1 MGPPPHDVGPRAR
14 IAAAYDPELL
24 RHAGHLLADRLAEHL
39 AATLGGRCSV
49 LPWCSPGENLAD
61 ARSLAAGPTD
71 AESRDGFVS
80 RFQRLLDE
88 TLARGIALQHPRFV
102 GHQVPPPLPVAAIFD
117 AVAAHT
123 NQAMAIYE
131 MGPWASAVEKAMA
144 DLLGARIGWKQ
155 GDFSGIATHGGSL
168 ANLTA
173 LLTARNVALAG
184 SWESG
189 VPRSAPP
196 PAIVVHAEAHYCVG
210 RAAGILGIGT
220 SQVVRVGLDP
230 RRRMD
235 VNLLD
240 ETLASMR
247 RAGRTVIAVV
257 ACACATPTGAFDPLD
272 EVSDACRRHGVW
284 LHVDAAHGGSAL
296 MSERH
301 RHKLAGIDR
310 ADTVTW
316 DAHKMLHV
324 PALCTFLFHREK
336 ARSFDTFRQ
345 EAPYLYDPTA
355 PELADFDG
363 GLRTVECTKRAMVLG
378 LWAAWSLFGPRL
390 FEDIVDVTFAT
401 AGRLHAKLS
410 DSPDFEPLHEPEAN
424 IVVFRHVPER
434 LRGAA
439 DAEVGRFQF
448 DVRRRLIE
456 SGSGYVAATS
466 LDGTGALRATVMN
479 PHTTD
484 ADLDLLLT
492 AIREAG
498 NPAAARRPHPAR
510 SP

>member
-1 MGPPPHDVGPRAR
+1 MGPSPHAVDPRAR

-39 AATLGGRCSV
+39 AARLAGRCPV
-49 LPWCSPGENLAD
+49 LPWRSPGENLAD
-61 ARSLAAGPTD
+61 ARSLASGPPD
-71 AESRDGFVS
+71 AESRDAFTA

-102 GHQVPPPLPVAAIFD
+102 GHQVPPPLPIAAVFD

-144 DLLGARIGWKQ
+144 DLLGARIGWEP
-155 GDFSGIATHGGSL
+155 GTFSGLATHGGSL
-168 ANLTA
+168 ANFTA
-173 LLTARNVALAG
+173 LLTARNAALAG

-189 VPRSAPP
+189 VPRSGPLP
-196 PAIVVHAEAHYCVG
+196 VIVVHADAHYCVV
-210 RAAGILGIGT
+210 RAAGMLGIGT
-220 SQVVRVGLDP
+220 SQVVRVGLDS

-240 ETLASMR
+240 ETLTSMR
-247 RAGRTVIAVV
+247 RAGRTVVAVV

-272 EVSDACRRHGVW
+272 EVADACRRHGVW

-296 MSERH
+296 MSRRH

-310 ADTVTW
+310 ADTITW

-336 ARSFDTFRQ
+336 ARSFGTFQ
-345 EAPYLYDPTA
+345 QDAPYLYDPTA
-355 PELADFDG
+355 PELAEFDG

-378 LWAAWSLFGPRL
+378 LWAAWSLFGPGL
-390 FEDIVDVTFAT
+390 FEDIVDVTYGMART
-401 AGRLHAKLS
+401 LHAKLA
-410 DSPDFEPLHEPEAN
+410 DAADFVPLHDPEAN

-439 DAEVGRFQF
+439 DDEVGRFQF

-498 NPAAARRPHPAR
+498 NPAAARPPAPAR